1 MLEGNMKETVS
12 AQLTLKNATG
22 GVMRKQAGTEQDG
35 WITGEGIWGLR
46 LMSSMSCAVTNS
58 KRLPGPGCRGV

>member
-1 MLEGNMKETVS
+1 MLEGKMKETVS
-12 AQLTLKNATG
+12 AQLTLKCYWG
-22 GVMRKQAGTEQDG
+22 SYEEQAGTEQDG

-58 KRLPGPGCRGV
+58 KGCLAQDAGV